1 MNRIFFF
8 IFPLISLWG
17 GCSDGDKNT
26 ETEEAV
32 APKFLFSTP
41 ADKSTDIMLDQEVSV
56 TYNTPIMVD
65 ESVELKVNGQKTEVS
80 VNDRKL
86 IFKLALAKNTTYTI
100 DIPEGAVKNK
110 IKEPAA
116 AVSLSFSTTS
126 DILHYEAE
134 DAALS
139 GNAVVETTLEGY
151 TGTGYVNQK
160 EGDILFKVKV
170 AEEGLY
176 KVSLRYSN
184 GNSEKENDLEL
195 NNRKLATIK
204 FSATSEWKT
213 ISVNKISLNAGD
225 NTIAIRKNWGWI
237 NLDYLEVTACDAVT
251 PFDIVSS
258 LVTANPSKEAVSLY
272 TFLKENFGKKI
283 ISGAMANY
291 STGIEEAQW
300 MYDNTGK
307 WPALAGFDLINYTR
321 DWSSINFTELT
332 DNAKNYWTN
341 NGLVT
346 IMWHWRD
353 PSKKT
358 DGFYTKDTSFDISK
372 ISDTS
377 SSEYKAI
384 ITDIDDIAPYLKEL
398 KAANIPVI
406 WRPLHEASGKW
417 FWWGSKGAEPC
428 KALWKV
434 MFDRL
439 VKHHGLNNLIWVWTC
454 DSASD
459 ALDWYPGSDYV
470 DILGMDIYPGEN
482 QHGSQYIAFDKVK
495 ELFNGKKIITLSE
508 CGSVPSIDTMFEYGD
523 TWSWF
528 MPWNGDYTRSDK
540 HNGATFLKSVMN
552 HNKVITRDVMPSL
565 K

>member
-1 MNRIFFF
+1 MKRILFF
-8 IFPLISLWG
+8 ILTSICVLVA
-17 GCSDGDKNT
+17 CSNDDKNT
-26 ETEEAV
+26 ETEEGV

-41 ADKSTDIMLDQEVSV
+41 ADKSTGIMLDQEVSV
-56 TYNTPIMVD
+56 TYNTPIVVD
-65 ESVELKVNGQKTEVS
+65 ESDLIKINGQKTDVS

-86 IFKLALAKNTTYTI
+86 IFKLTLAKNTTYMI

-110 IKEPAA
+110 TKQPAA
-116 AVSLSFSTTS
+116 AISLSFSTVS

-134 DAALS
+134 DAVLS
-139 GNAVVETTLEGY
+139 GNAVVESILSGY

-176 KVSLRYSN
+176 KISFRYSN
-184 GNSEKENDLEL
+184 GNSQKENDLEV
-195 NNRKLATIK
+195 NNKKLATIK
-204 FSATSEWKT
+204 FAATSEWKT
-213 ISVNKISLNAGD
+213 ISVNKIRLNAGD

-237 NLDYLEVTACDAVT
+237 NLDYLEIAASDADT
-251 PFDIVSS
+251 PFDIASA
-258 LVTANPSKEAVSLY
+258 LVTENPSKEAVSLY
-272 TFLKENFGKKI
+272 NFLKENFGKQI

-332 DNAKNYWTN
+332 DNAKSYWTN

-353 PSKKT
+353 PSKQT
-358 DGFYTKDTSFDISK
+358 DAFYTKDTSFDISK
-372 ISDTS
+372 ISDTNA
-377 SSEYKAI
+377 SEYKAMI
-384 ITDIDDIAPYLKEL
+384 ADIDAIAPYLKEL
-398 KAANIPVI
+398 KAVNIPVI

-417 FWWGSKGAEPC
+417 FWWGAKGAEPC

-439 VKHHGLNNLIWVWTC
+439 VKHHGLNNLIWVWTS

-459 ALDWYPGSDYV
+459 ALDWYPGNDYV
-470 DILGMDIYPGEN
+470 DILGMDIYAGEN

-495 ELFNGKKIITLSE
+495 DLFGGKKIITLSE
-508 CGSVPSIDTMFEYGD
+508 CGSVPNIDAMFEYGD

-540 HNGATFLKSVMN
+540 HNGTAYLKSVLEN
-552 HNKVITRDVMPSL
+552 TKVLTRDQMPSL

>member
-1 MNRIFFF
+1 MKRIFFF
-8 IFPLISLWG
+8 ILPLVCLLG
-17 GCSDGDKNT
+17 ACSDDDKNT
-26 ETEEAV
+26 EPEEVV

-41 ADKSTDIMLDQEVSV
+41 ADKSSDIMLGQEVSI
-56 TYNTPIMVD
+56 TYNTPIEVD
-65 ESVELKVNGQKTEVS
+65 ESTEIKVNGQKAEVS
-80 VNDRKL
+80 VTDRKL
-86 IFKLALAKNTTYTI
+86 IFKLTLVKNTTYTI
-100 DIPEGAVKNK
+100 NIPEGAVKNK
-110 IKEPAA
+110 VKKGAA
-116 AVSLSFSTTS
+116 AISISFSTVS

-134 DAALS
+134 GAALS
-139 GNAVVETTLEGY
+139 GNAVVESSLTGY

-170 AEEGLY
+170 AEAGMY
-176 KVSLRYSN
+176 KISFRYSN
-184 GNSEKENDLEL
+184 GNSEKENDLEV
-195 NNRKLATIK
+195 NNKKLSTIK

-213 ISVNKISLNAGD
+213 ISINKINLNAGD

-237 NLDYLEVTACDAVT
+237 NLDYLEIAASEADT
-251 PFDIVSS
+251 PFDIASS
-258 LVTANPSKEAVSLY
+258 LVTESPSKEAVNVY
-272 TFLKENFGKKI
+272 DFLKANFGKKI

-332 DNAKNYWTN
+332 DNAKNYWAN

-358 DGFYTKDTSFDISK
+358 DGFYTKETSFDVSK
-372 ISDTS
+372 ISDTNS
-377 SSEYKAI
+377 GEYKAVI
-384 ITDIDDIAPYLKEL
+384 ADIDAIAPYLKEL

-417 FWWGSKGAEPC
+417 FWWGAKGAEPC
-428 KALWKV
+428 KALWKI

-439 VKHHGLNNLIWVWTC
+439 VKHHGLNNLIWVWTS

-459 ALDWYPGSDYV
+459 ALDWYPGNDCV
-470 DILGMDIYPGEN
+470 DILGMDIYAGEN

-495 ELFNGKKIITLSE
+495 ELFGGKKIITLSE
-508 CGSVPSIDTMFEYGD
+508 CGSIPNIDAMFEYGD

-528 MPWNGDYTRSDK
+528 MPWNSDYTRSDK
-540 HNGATFLKSVMN
+540 HNGSTYLKSVFQN
-552 HNKVITRDVMPSL
+552 TKVWTRDQMPSL